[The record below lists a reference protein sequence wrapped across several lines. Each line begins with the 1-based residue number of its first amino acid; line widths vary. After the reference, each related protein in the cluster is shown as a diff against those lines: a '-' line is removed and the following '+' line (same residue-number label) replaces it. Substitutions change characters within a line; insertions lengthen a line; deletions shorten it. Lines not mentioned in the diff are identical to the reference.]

1 MSLDELTSSEA
12 VVEALR
18 QCDVVDLGASVP
30 GFGPTRDYVLEFG
43 GKYYHPKQIASVAYG
58 VQHPD
63 RGALPATEFNKTAA
77 EVAELLERL
86 DFTITTTVELRPPKV
101 GDEYPDRTAIY
112 HAYGG
117 IKYAGIIKFPRETVV
132 NAFSDEKGP
141 YSDEPPN
148 LVTPFEYRGEGQTGK
163 QRLDAPGNKMLEEAR
178 RKRHAVRYWYR
189 PLGGVFRFVTWVAV
203 LNRAQVWSP
212 DNKKELRLEYAF
224 QMMAVPSPDVD
235 TWSSDVQSLID
246 DQEITDTSPPKPP
259 AQNASKQARQKT
271 YQQYL
276 QDIGD
281 PQNPDDEEP
290 GPTRRGR
297 NHYRRSVKSR
307 QAVRVRANDECEN
320 DRCTGMPGDTKPD
333 GSAILEVDHIDDRAR
348 GGSDHPTAMI
358 ALCPNCHAAKTYG
371 RDRAAFKKHLRARLA
386 ALHR

>member
-18 QCDVVDLGASVP
+18 QCDVVDLDASVP
-30 GFGPTRDYVLEFG
+30 GFGPTRDYVLEFD
-43 GKYYHPKQIASVAYG
+43 GKYYHPGQIASVAYG

-63 RGALPATEFNKTAA
+63 RGALPAAEFNRTTV
-77 EVAELLERL
+77 EVAEHLERL
-86 DFTITTTVELRPPKV
+86 DFTITTTVKLRPPKV
-101 GDEYPDRTAIY
+101 GDEHPHRTAIY
-112 HAYGG
+112 NVYGG
-117 IKYAGIIKFPRETVV
+117 NKFAGIVRFPRETVV

-148 LVTPFEYRGEGQTGK
+148 LVAPFEYRGEGQTGK

-178 RKRHAVRYWYR
+178 RGRRAVRYWYR

-212 DNKKELRLEYAF
+212 DRNGKLRLEYTF

-246 DQEITDTSPPKPP
+246 DQEITDTSPPEPP
-259 AQNASKQARQKT
+259 VRNASKKARQKT
-271 YQQYL
+271 YQEYL

-281 PQNPDDEEP
+281 PPNADDEES
-290 GPTRRGR
+290 GPTKRSR

-307 QAVRVRANDECEN
+307 QAVLVRANDECEN

-333 GSAILEVDHIDDRAR
+333 GTAILEVDHIDDRAL

-358 ALCPNCHAAKTYG
+358 ALCPNCHATKTHG
-371 RDRAAFKKHLRARLA
+371 SNRVAFKKHLRARLA
-386 ALHR
+386 ALHH